1 MSSILLRLLC
11 VTVSEFVLFE
21 LLLVEEEEGGGGRA
35 WGLSVVWDRTVTG
48 LVTGGRLNGGGGG
61 WVGLGSE
68 AMNLC
73 VSL

>member
-11 VTVSEFVLFE
+11 VSVSECVLFE
-21 LLLVEEEEGGGGRA
+21 LLLVEEEEGGGG
-35 WGLSVVWDRTVTG
+35 WGLSVVWDRT
-48 LVTGGRLNGGGGG
+48 VTGGRLNGGGGG
-61 WVGLGSE
+61 WVGLESE

>member
-11 VTVSEFVLFE
+11 VSVSECVLFE
-21 LLLVEEEEGGGGRA
+21 LLLVVEEEGGGG
-35 WGLSVVWDRTVTG
+35 WGLSVVWDRAVTG

-61 WVGLGSE
+61 WVGLESE